1 MCRREGFR
9 GCIRAKDG
17 SNSRDDQ
24 RKDAYRS
31 ASIFGGGRFMFRGQY
46 EHTMDSKGRVSLPA
60 RYREVLAEMDVD
72 GQNADRVI
80 LTRNF
85 ENSLE
90 LYPYDKWLNFE
101 QRVRELPQFDP
112 NVQRIKKVLVAGA
125 VEVSLDSHGRILV
138 PQAMRQFGG
147 LEREV
152 TWVGQLD
159 TVQLWAKNR
168 WDEAVNQALNNPE
181 DLQAAAAE
189 FGL

>member
-1 MCRREGFR
+1 
-9 GCIRAKDG
+9 
-17 SNSRDDQ
+17 
-24 RKDAYRS
+24 
-31 ASIFGGGRFMFRGQY
+31 MFRGQY

-60 RYREVLAEMDVD
+60 RYREVLAEMDVE

-138 PQAMRQFGG
+138 PQPMRQFAG

-168 WDEAVNQALNNPE
+168 WSEAVDQALDNPE

>member
-1 MCRREGFR
+1 
-9 GCIRAKDG
+9 
-17 SNSRDDQ
+17 
-24 RKDAYRS
+24 
-31 ASIFGGGRFMFRGQY
+31 MFRGQY
-46 EHTMDSKGRVSLPA
+46 EHTMDAKGRVSLPA
-60 RYREVLAEMDVD
+60 RYREVLAEMDVE

-138 PQAMRQFGG
+138 PQPMRQFAG

-168 WDEAVNQALNNPE
+168 WSEAVDQALDNPE

>member
-1 MCRREGFR
+1 
-9 GCIRAKDG
+9 
-17 SNSRDDQ
+17 
-24 RKDAYRS
+24 
-31 ASIFGGGRFMFRGQY
+31 MFRGQY

-138 PQAMRQFGG
+138 PQLMRQFAG

-159 TVQLWAKNR
+159 TVQLWAANR
-168 WDEAVNQALNNPE
+168 WSEAVDDALDNPE

>member
-1 MCRREGFR
+1 M
-9 GCIRAKDG
+9 AK
-17 SNSRDDQ
+17 
-24 RKDAYRS
+24 RKDARRS
-31 ASIFGGGRFMFRGQY
+31 ASISGDGQNMFRGQY

-138 PQAMRQFGG
+138 PQPMRQFGG

-159 TVQLWAKNR
+159 TVQLWAKSR
-168 WDEAVNQALNNPE
+168 WEQAVDKALDNPE

>member
-1 MCRREGFR
+1 
-9 GCIRAKDG
+9 
-17 SNSRDDQ
+17 
-24 RKDAYRS
+24 
-31 ASIFGGGRFMFRGQY
+31 
-46 EHTMDSKGRVSLPA
+46 
-60 RYREVLAEMDVD
+60 MDVE

-138 PQAMRQFGG
+138 PQPMRQFAG

-168 WDEAVNQALNNPE
+168 WSEAVDQALDNPE

>member
-1 MCRREGFR
+1 
-9 GCIRAKDG
+9 
-17 SNSRDDQ
+17 
-24 RKDAYRS
+24 
-31 ASIFGGGRFMFRGQY
+31 MFRGQY

-138 PQAMRQFGG
+138 PQLMRQFAG

-159 TVQLWAKNR
+159 TVQLWAANR
-168 WDEAVNQALNNPE
+168 WSEAVNDALDNPE